1 MDELTTSALKE
12 CAKLALTPATVFG
25 AGGGLIRA
33 IRRRGSWKQV
43 VTEMLGGVVVANVL
57 FPVAEAYLPPA
68 WHYTAFF
75 LVGWGGIE
83 MVGWAYTSAA
93 EFVRLW
99 ALRRAGLTVEELE
112 RLRHSDSE
120 HNSTPTTQS
129 GTPAADTP
137 SHELKQE
144 NEDIR

>member
-1 MDELTTSALKE
+1 MDEFITALKE
-12 CAKLALTPATVFG
+12 CGKLALTPATVFG

-43 VTEMLGGVVVANVL
+43 TTEMLGGVFVANML
-57 FPVAEAYLPPA
+57 FPVVATHLPPA

-99 ALRRAGLTVEELE
+99 ALRKAGLTVDELE
-112 RLRHSDSE
+112 RLRHSDDSE
-120 HNSTPTTQS
+120 RHKSNTYPRGS
-129 GTPAADTP
+129 
-137 SHELKQE
+137 E
-144 NEDIR
+144 NDD